1 VLERII
7 YVTLGVV
14 TAAGISVAVALALQ
28 CTPVS
33 YYWNW
38 WKDDAE
44 GHCIH
49 LHGLGLAAG
58 GIGIALDLWIMLIPL
73 PEIRKL
79 RLPLKQKLGLFL
91 VFVAWA
97 G

>member
-1 VLERII
+1 M
-7 YVTLGVV
+7 TLGVV
-14 TAAGISVAVALALQ
+14 TAAGIAVAMALVLQ
-28 CTPVS
+28 CTPIS

-38 WKDDAE
+38 WKDGAE
-44 GHCIH
+44 GHCIY
-49 LHGLGLAAG
+49 LHGLGWSNGA
-58 GIGIALDLWIMLIPL
+58 ISIALDLWIMLIPL

-79 RLPLKQKLGLFL
+79 RLPLKQKCSVFL